1 MYRFMSKTLLKAAS
15 FYRALCKITQILQTF
30 NSKLFLKIL
39 RNKTPIASER
49 FSTIWAIN
57 IATEAAVNTD
67 ADVDDAV
74 DVDADA

>member
-1 MYRFMSKTLLKAAS
+1 MRSLQNYANFAKLPIQNC
-15 FYRALCKITQILQTF
+15 FY
-30 NSKLFLKIL
+30 KIL

-57 IATEAAVNTD
+57 IATEAAANTD